1 MSVGHLAEKLIIV
14 SNNHGRTQKCNVSVF
29 DQRDPFGQSWSKKQN
44 CEFKLNLAA
53 RLI

>member
-1 MSVGHLAEKLIIV
+1 MSVGHLAKKLIIV
-14 SNNHGRTQKCNVSVF
+14 SNSHGRTQKCNVFVF